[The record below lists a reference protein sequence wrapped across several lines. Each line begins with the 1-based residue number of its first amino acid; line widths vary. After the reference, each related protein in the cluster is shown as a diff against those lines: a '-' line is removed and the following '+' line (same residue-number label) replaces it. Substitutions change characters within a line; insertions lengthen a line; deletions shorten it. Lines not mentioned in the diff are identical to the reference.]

1 VGILI
6 GRWESA
12 LTLPRKSRNTG
23 ALVAIKVIEI
33 DKVDYEE
40 MTHKNL
46 QDTLKEIDILQQL
59 RDSKARPY
67 VNIIEEA
74 RPVHNEL
81 WIISEYA
88 SGGSVNTLMK
98 PTAMSK
104 DPGPGLAEK
113 FIIPIAR
120 ELAQGLKYIH
130 EAGVLHRDLKCKH
143 NLLWLCNIH

>member
-1 VGILI
+1 MRVQTQNHT
-6 GRWESA
+6 
-12 LTLPRKSRNTG
+12 LTSSSKSRNSG
-23 ALVAIKVIEI
+23 GLVAIKIIDI

-40 MTHKNL
+40 MTTKNL
-46 QDTLKEIDILQQL
+46 SETLKEIDILQQL

-81 WIISEYA
+81 WIVSEYA

-98 PTAMSK
+98 PTMMIK
-104 DPGPGLAEK
+104 DPGPGLPEN

-120 ELAQGLKYIH
+120 ELALGLKYIH
-130 EAGVLHRDLKCKH
+130 EAGVLHRDLKCRFTASFSPAFG
-143 NLLWLCNIH
+143 